1 MIKITVDT
9 NNGVQIV
16 KEGTIVKG
24 ELKDLLFEL
33 TALQSTIVDLIV
45 AQNKHNIQPGKSP
58 LDVKLDL
65 VNTMARTTRVALECG
80 RKYTDDITTTVQNIK
95 PLQEKPKEAA
105 EEVTVNDIIRGGLGI
120 DMDKITW
127 EIYATNELV
136 EKWWPIMN
144 DHIMTQEE
152 MKKLHEDAEQ
162 AGINMDDY
170 SDYEE
175 PDEFIQND
183 NNVEESPSEP
193 VENN

>member
-9 NNGVQIV
+9 KKGVQIIE
-16 KEGTIVKG
+16 EGTIVRGK
-24 ELKDLLFEL
+24 LKDLLFEL

-136 EKWWPIMN
+136 DKWWPVMN
-144 DHIMTQEE
+144 DHIMTSEE
-152 MKKLHEDAEQ
+152 LKQLHKDAEQ
-162 AGINMDDY
+162 AGIDMDDLINAMI
-170 SDYEE
+170 DKHG
-175 PDEFIQND
+175 
-183 NNVEESPSEP
+183 EESM
-193 VENN
+193 